1 MTPSAPQKPLSDKAE
16 EVAFLTEEFEIPP
29 VKAAELVTEN
39 PEQAERLAADEM
51 RRQRHEDPLAN
62 SPTPKQ
68 DGADVYPNPKFESIP
83 VAHVENDRT
92 GAG

>member
-1 MTPSAPQKPLSDKAE
+1 MNAPTNPMSQKAE

-51 RRQRHEDPLAN
+51 RRQRHADPLSGA
-62 SPTPKQ
+62 PTPRQ
-68 DGADVYPNPKFESIP
+68 EGADTYPNPKFDSIP
-83 VAHVENDRT
+83 VAHVDNDRT